1 MEDEE
6 KPDVS
11 RIVQIEE
18 KCPYEEQMK
27 RLAEFK
33 SRLTSLETPSRSW
46 WGELQTRL
54 AGIGLGRTR

>member
-6 KPDVS
+6 IPSVPYTEQL
-11 RIVQIEE
+11 RIKYPQD
-18 KCPYEEQMK
+18 EQMK

-33 SRLTSLETPSRSW
+33 SKISLKKSFNQSW

-54 AGIGLGRTR
+54 SGIGLGRTR